1 MRAKSALDSPLAQ
14 AAALYLAGLFMVS
27 SLRRPRPADPDPR
40 RLPHRPDS
48 QTPRPHPAAPAPG
61 PAPRQA
67 APAPAPAPTAPAPL
81 LRLEQRVRVECGGV
95 IYEGFIQSIYIEGGV
110 ARLGL
115 VDAFPDPL
123 NENLWT
129 WDDEGDSEGR

>member
-1 MRAKSALDSPLAQ
+1 MRAKSALDSPFAQ
-14 AAALYLAGLFMVS
+14 AAALYLAGLFMYS
-27 SLRRPRPADPDPR
+27 SLRRPHRADPDTGRLPR
-40 RLPHRPDS
+40 RPEGQVP
-48 QTPRPHPAAPAPG
+48 QPRPVTPP

-67 APAPAPAPTAPAPL
+67 APAPAPAPTPANNAPL
-81 LRLEQRVRVECGGV
+81 LRLEQPVRVECGGI

-115 VDAFPDPL
+115 VDSLPEPL

-129 WDDEGDSEGR
+129 WDDEGDSDGR